1 KPEALILKQASIFAP
16 VEKVTE
22 TKKSIKTDR
31 LPTGEKREELTKRKL
46 PLFPRATTEEF
57 QDLFKVLK
65 ENGPITAPYMI
76 MMILS
81 TLIATFGLFGNSSPV
96 IIGAMI
102 LAPIITPIVSFAMGM
117 VRYDVNMLKTGIM
130 TILAGTVVALI
141 FAAGVSMII
150 PLKVLTPEIDAR
162 LSPTLLD

>member
-1 KPEALILKQASIFAP
+1 WRSLIPKKKPIENLPSFIGQIRTSQLRITNEEQIEYTVDGIKDTALEIELKVEAGALLLRQKSIYSSP
-16 VEKVTE
+16 ENHE
-22 TKKSIKTDR
+22 RKKSFKTDR

-65 ENGPITAPYMI
+65 ENGKITAPYII

-102 LAPIITPIVSFAMGM
+102 LAPIITPIVSF
-117 VRYDVNMLKTGIM
+117 
-130 TILAGTVVALI
+130 
-141 FAAGVSMII
+141 
-150 PLKVLTPEIDAR
+150 
-162 LSPTLLD
+162 